1 MSHGRP
7 VRPARTLSLMLGI
20 TLAGLGID
28 LLMHDAVS
36 EIFKEGHSVEAMSVV
51 ILIAAAAF
59 WWNGH
64 RNLTGSEWHVPVI
77 LILMAL
83 RELDVDKRF
92 TSEGVL
98 QLRLYTGSSPLWEKA
113 LGLAVVL
120 LILVCAWRLAR
131 ISLARCWRGLL
142 RGANWAWL
150 VATGAALIVIAKA
163 MDGLDR
169 KLAPW
174 GIAVDPVTAMRAGRI
189 EEVLELVAYIML
201 AQAGVYVAQMVEV
214 PQTMPH
220 VSPTWRP
227 R

>member
-1 MSHGRP
+1 M
-7 VRPARTLSLMLGI
+7 ARARHPDPDGAPRTRRRQARHLRRR
-20 TLAGLGID
+20 
-28 LLMHDAVS
+28 
-36 EIFKEGHSVEAMSVV
+36 
-51 ILIAAAAF
+51 AAA
-59 WWNGH
+59 
-64 RNLTGSEWHVPVI
+64 P
-77 LILMAL
+77 AL
-83 RELDVDKRF
+83 YWLLAV
-92 TSEGVL
+92 V
-98 QLRLYTGSSPLWEKA
+98 EKT

-131 ISLARCWRGLL
+131 ISLPRCWRGLL

-150 VATGAALIVIAKA
+150 VATGAALIAIAKA